1 MSTAPPST
9 KRSRRFSVAKT
20 RYKHEVPL
28 DLWAPLPECAKSA
41 PVESK
46 PVKRQPYDE
55 LYVKLKRQ
63 RDYWNP
69 ES

>member
-1 MSTAPPST
+1 M
-9 KRSRRFSVAKT
+9 KHG

-28 DLWAPLPECAKSA
+28 DLTAPLPECAKSK
-41 PVESK
+41 PVKTK
-46 PVKRQPYDE
+46 PVKRQPHDE
-55 LYVKLKRQ
+55 LYLKLKRQ